1 MNTGDTLLIIYNLL
15 LSSFGKQNWWP
26 AETKVEM
33 IVGAVLT
40 QNTSWSNVEKAIRNL
55 RAGDLLS
62 IEGLSNMPLNVLS
75 DYIKPAGYFN
85 LKARRLKNLI
95 DFVNDRYAG
104 NLDELF
110 SLDIT
115 AIREGLLSVNGI
127 GRETADSIVLY
138 GAELPLFVI
147 DTYTYRILTRHG
159 LVDENIDYSEL
170 QAIFMDNLPHE
181 AELFKEFHA
190 LIVKAGKEFCKKKPL
205 CIECPLRILDKEIS

>member
-1 MNTGDTLLIIYNLL
+1 MNTGDKLLIIYNLL

-26 AETKVEM
+26 AETKIEM

-55 RAGDLLS
+55 RTRDLLS
-62 IEGLSNMPLNVLS
+62 IEGLSDTPLNVLS

-95 DFVNDRYAG
+95 HFVNDRYAG
-104 NLDELF
+104 DLDEMF

-115 AIREGLLSVNGI
+115 TMREGLLSVNGI

-159 LVDENIDYSEL
+159 LVDENVDYSEL
-170 QAIFMDNLPHE
+170 QAILWIIFLMKLSFSRNFM
-181 AELFKEFHA
+181 
-190 LIVKAGKEFCKKKPL
+190 PL
-205 CIECPLRILDKEIS
+205 L

>member
-1 MNTGDTLLIIYNLL
+1 MNTADTLLIIYNLL

-26 AETKVEM
+26 AETKIEM

-55 RAGDLLS
+55 RARDLLS
-62 IEGLSNMPLNVLS
+62 IEGLSNAPLNVLS

-95 DFVNDRYAG
+95 HFVNDRYAG

-115 AIREGLLSVNGI
+115 TIRDGLLSVNGI

-138 GAELPLFVI
+138 AAELPLFVI

-159 LVDENIDYSEL
+159 LVDENIDYSGL